1 MLGVAFGYARHATA
15 MGAQS
20 LHGDWPGRAMS
31 TVEAKHPEVVALHIN
46 GCSGDQNPL
55 PRRTIPLLEKYVTR
69 HAAVFTTCQWP
80 CCLTLYDLTSC
91 SLALQVRR

>member
-1 MLGVAFGYARHATA
+1 MIAVAWLFQRPLLATA
-15 MGAQS
+15 VLVAVATSAVMGAQS

-55 PRRTIPLLEKYVTR
+55 PRRTIPLLEKYGDDM
-69 HAAVFTTCQWP
+69 AAVFSP
-80 CCLTLYDLTSC
+80 
-91 SLALQVRR
+91 LASGPVA